1 MQLQRELDRLGGK
14 HKAIKDEL
22 AIAMTLATEVAVA
35 LEEQGE
41 GEKNLDEAMQSYIT
55 MEKLLQDHATI
66 IGEVRNVL
74 RNEEGETNLVELID
88 RRHAEAAE
96 EDAQFQRHPRYR
108 EFRQKVW
115 KVHHPDEALPDEA
128 NDDLVVMAT
137 QDENNLMCPITRK
150 LLVEPV
156 KNKEAIL
163 AHMKANKRKGTKCP
177 VAGCAADVTQL
188 EEDREVSYRVER
200 EAKRANSSK
209 RKRKARND
217 DYTQV

>member
-1 MQLQRELDRLGGK
+1 M
-14 HKAIKDEL
+14 
-22 AIAMTLATEVAVA
+22 
-35 LEEQGE
+35 
-41 GEKNLDEAMQSYIT
+41 
-55 MEKLLQDHATI
+55 
-66 IGEVRNVL
+66 
-74 RNEEGETNLVELID
+74 ELID

-115 KVHHPDEALPDEA
+115 VRSCKHHDHPSSLSAHTPSHSTQKVHHPDEALPDEA

-156 KNKEAIL
+156 KKYVIHPPRSHIVDFGLFLLAWSPHRSSTSTSPVCGHLYSKEAIL

-177 VAGCAADVTQL
+177 VAGT
-188 EEDREVSYRVER
+188 
-200 EAKRANSSK
+200 
-209 RKRKARND
+209 
-217 DYTQV
+217 

>member
-1 MQLQRELDRLGGK
+1 
-14 HKAIKDEL
+14 
-22 AIAMTLATEVAVA
+22 MTLATEVAVA

-41 GEKNLDEAMQSYIT
+41 GEKVQNLDEAMQSYIT

-156 KNKEAIL
+156 KNPVCGHLYSKEAIL